1 MEEGEEIHLIIHHH
15 LIIIFKPLL
24 INLGIYTLP
33 PIILWL
39 LFPEVPFVWM
49 IWLAIGVIRL
59 VLLVFSY
66 YFNAL
71 LVTNLNLV
79 DVEWNGVFNRAA
91 QRIEYGQIE
100 SFAYNVN
107 GFINTML
114 NIGDIT
120 VNKISGNQINIESIF
135 NPKQRIQLLTKL
147 QDQMVQGQLH
157 KDHSSLKDIL
167 TNMLRDHIQENGIV
181 IEED

>member
-15 LIIIFKPLL
+15 LIIIIKPLL

-39 LFPEVPFVWM
+39 LFPEAPFAWM
-49 IWLAIGVIRL
+49 IWLGIGIVRL
-59 VLLVFSY
+59 VLLLFSY

-107 GFINTML
+107 GFLNTIL

-120 VNKISGNQINIESIF
+120 INKISGNQINIESIF

-167 TNMLRDHIQENGIV
+167 TNMLRDHIDEHGIV
-181 IEED
+181 IED

>member
-1 MEEGEEIHLIIHHH
+1 MEDGEEIHLIIHHH
-15 LIIIFKPLL
+15 LIIIIKPLL
-24 INLGIYTLP
+24 INTAIFLIPSIL
-33 PIILWL
+33 LWL
-39 LFPEVPFVWM
+39 LFPEAYIMWL
-49 IWLAIGVIRL
+49 IWLAIGFVRVKMLI
-59 VLLVFSY
+59 FAY

-71 LVTNLNLV
+71 LITNLNLV
-79 DVEWNGVFNRAA
+79 DVEWISLFNRSA

-100 SFAYNVN
+100 SFAYNIN
-107 GFINTML
+107 GFLNTVL

-120 VNKISGNQINIESIF
+120 INKISGSQINIESIF
-135 NPKQRIQLLTKL
+135 NPKQRVQMLSKL

-167 TNMLRDHIQENGIV
+167 SNMLKQHIEEHGIV